1 MAQKATPSLY
11 TLPQRASK
19 HLHGSDKTKIVNGR
33 VGRGKTGI
41 VLPLFCIM
49 VQVSVR
55 TLASAWQEMRIL

>member
-1 MAQKATPSLY
+1 MAQKVTPSLY

-19 HLHGSDKTKIVNGR
+19 HLHGSDKTKIVKGR

-49 VQVSVR
+49 VQVSV
-55 TLASAWQEMRIL
+55 